1 MPKVQLHPDHLSGA
15 NSRAYDSLADLVESR
30 AEGGVLGAGHG
41 EFDVAMFAAPL
52 LAWSRFTIPSGP
64 LAAGTLATARTQLQ
78 AHAMASGTKVALVD
92 FLYSPDQ
99 LPRGFV
105 ETYRLANQL
114 AKAAADGKDAHVDPR
129 QLPETTRFISDTRYL
144 IGAVVAPLLGAFN
157 GFLFGW
163 AATPVNPARV
173 RRGITIRTADLLI
186 SVAGPVSNML
196 LVGLAIGLFYG
207 LDALQAEWTEPLR
220 RLAAY
225 LVVSNIFLAA
235 FNLLPIP
242 PLDGYHVLAAKAPDA
257 WRPAL
262 DLIEQYSFM
271 LFLLIFFGAGRFIA
285 PLLGLLVPDEI
296 RTYMLGAR

>member
-1 MPKVQLHPDHLSGA
+1 MFQDIDVRSVVVGFLSITI
-15 NSRAYDSLADLVESR
+15 SLTV
-30 AEGGVLGAGHG
+30 H
-41 EFDVAMFAAPL
+41 EF
-52 LAWSRFTIPSGP
+52 
-64 LAAGTLATARTQLQ
+64 
-78 AHAMASGTKVALVD
+78 AHAWTADRLGDDTPRRAGRVTLNPLVIMAA
-92 FLYSPDQ
+92 YP
-99 LPRGFV
+99 
-105 ETYRLANQL
+105 
-114 AKAAADGKDAHVDPR
+114 
-129 QLPETTRFISDTRYL
+129 